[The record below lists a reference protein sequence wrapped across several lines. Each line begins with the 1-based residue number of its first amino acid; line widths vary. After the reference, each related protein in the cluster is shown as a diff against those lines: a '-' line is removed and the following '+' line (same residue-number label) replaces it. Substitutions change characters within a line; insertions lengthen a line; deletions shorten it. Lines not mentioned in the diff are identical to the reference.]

1 MLPDDSEASA
11 KKSASMFNDPRVS
24 HFYDSDKHL
33 GKAIAIC
40 LGWTG
45 KVAWDIYLFYEAG
58 VEWDKTPPQPSYWMH
73 QLADSWADRE
83 HYHTGD
89 DLVNELFMTMKRLLN
104 IKPS

>member
-1 MLPDDSEASA
+1 
-11 KKSASMFNDPRVS
+11 MFNDPRVS

-73 QLADSWADRE
+73 QLTDSWADRE